1 MCLQVKD
8 EPTGCW
14 IRPNGSQDEKAGW
27 QHKQVQVLVLF
38 TKIGNNL
45 NFVFLSSSVKIVQIL
60 KRNMRRRKSTLPVED
75 KAAKEAAKNKMF
87 ATLSK
92 KTGLTARE
100 VRACPTFN
108 TSCVG

>member
-1 MCLQVKD
+1 M
-8 EPTGCW
+8 
-14 IRPNGSQDEKAGW
+14 
-27 QHKQVQVLVLF
+27 F
-38 TKIGNNL
+38 L
-45 NFVFLSSSVKIVQIL
+45 NSSVKIVQIL

-100 VRACPTFN
+100 VCACVVPLFTHHAAWVSEHSWFWVA
-108 TSCVG
+108 S

>member
-38 TKIGNNL
+38 TKIGNN
-45 NFVFLSSSVKIVQIL
+45 FVFLNSSVKIVQIL

-75 KAAKEAAKNKMF
+75 KAAKGAAKNKMF

-100 VRACPTFN
+100 VRAFN

>member
-1 MCLQVKD
+1 M
-8 EPTGCW
+8 
-14 IRPNGSQDEKAGW
+14 
-27 QHKQVQVLVLF
+27 
-38 TKIGNNL
+38 
-45 NFVFLSSSVKIVQIL
+45 FLSSSVKIVQIL

-100 VRACPTFN
+100 VRACPKPAPA
-108 TSCVG
+108 SSQAPEGL

>member
-1 MCLQVKD
+1 M
-8 EPTGCW
+8 
-14 IRPNGSQDEKAGW
+14 
-27 QHKQVQVLVLF
+27 
-38 TKIGNNL
+38 

-100 VRACPTFN
+100 VRVVPLLTHHAWVSEHFWFWVA
-108 TSCVG
+108 S